1 MKNKAELLNNVPTL
15 DLRSAFEKA
24 LSCSVGDEK
33 AKDCTD
39 RLLNRYGALATVVSE
54 ETEEIANVGNVGIN
68 TALLIKLIGYVNSRR
83 VTEKLELGRTHSE
96 LEIREH
102 LAALFLGASVET
114 VYALLLDGKGRTVSV
129 EHVSNGTVNSS
140 DVVPRKVLELV
151 KKKKATSVILAHN
164 HPMGSA
170 VASSDDIVTTGR
182 LTGVFATLGVRLIAH
197 YIVADGEISK
207 IDTSV
212 YGN

>member
-1 MKNKAELLNNVPTL
+1 MKNNADVSNIPAM

-24 LSCSVGDEK
+24 LACSIGDDKANECAEK
-33 AKDCTD
+33 
-39 RLLNRYGALATVVSE
+39 LLNRYGSLATLLSE
-54 ETEEIANVGNVGIN
+54 DAEQIARVGDLSIN

-83 VTEKLELGRTHSE
+83 VTDKFELGCTHDE
-96 LEIREH
+96 LEVREH

-140 DVVPRKVLELV
+140 DVVPRKVLELA
-151 KKKKATSVILAHN
+151 KKKKATAVILAHN
-164 HPMGSA
+164 HPKGSA
-170 VASSDDIVTTGR
+170 VASSDDLVTTGR
-182 LTGVFATLGVRLIAH
+182 LAGVFASVGVRLVAH

-207 IDTSV
+207 IDTSI
-212 YGN
+212 YGG